1 MNPITQSIQ
10 TDAAVKYSTAV
21 VQSTEKEIKN
31 KNKEFDKPATST
43 KDEEVSRQDKVD
55 TDNNV
60 ERSRDILD
68 TMKSILDFKRDK
80 ETGQN
85 VMTIKDEDGDVV
97 RQIPSDVTLKIQRA
111 IYEFMEAKN
120 VQQ

>member
-85 VMTIKDEDGDVV
+85 VMTIKDEDG
-97 RQIPSDVTLKIQRA
+97 RMLGHRIMKKLLNMTLLR
-111 IYEFMEAKN
+111 
-120 VQQ
+120 